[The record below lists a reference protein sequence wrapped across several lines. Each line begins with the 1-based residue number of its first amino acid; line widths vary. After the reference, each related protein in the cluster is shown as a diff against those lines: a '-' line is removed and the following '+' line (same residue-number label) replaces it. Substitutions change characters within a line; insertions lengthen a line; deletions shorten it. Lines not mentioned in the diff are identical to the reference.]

1 MSAASKCASCR
12 HSLLR
17 AFVTF
22 ADLPCRTAL
31 KPNRRKLS
39 LNALNPLTSIR
50 PFSFISARRSDNT
63 YQGSNQPAN
72 LYDETP
78 QDDEHTALDQ
88 GTPEPVSQQPWYLQ
102 VETPQREPRSLSER
116 QQLPELP
123 SNPPPLLQPILEHVS
138 IDLGLDDLSLFDLRK
153 LDPPPALGAN
163 LLLIVGTARSQKH
176 LHVSA
181 DRFCRW
187 LRATHKLTPYADG
200 LMGRGEL
207 KLMMKR
213 KARRARILSRVGSSE
228 RYNHDDGLTTGWI
241 CVDVGRIEDGKG
253 VTEKVLEPEGFVGFG
268 EKVGGAKVVIQML
281 TEEKRLELDLEELW
295 EKMLKRHERKEARIE
310 NSSEAAIN
318 DGQSP
323 NDSLRQQNLSS
334 NASSIALSNHRSPS
348 FGNYQQ
354 RREFHNNASHLELN
368 HISQKMA
375 EDPSLNSQNRG
386 KTPKPQPL
394 NLQFESIKSERSA
407 GNSGSVEAEKSASDK
422 NLLHLKSILNKLRS
436 RSREHAFKA
445 LGTGIKDW
453 SSTSFLASFYKSYPL
468 FPQEDHW
475 ECRFAMVCHAIRIGH
490 PGYDKRDL
498 LILVNQMRATIVY
511 VPSSIALN
519 IIDTLLSRDATAAR
533 SNKKPGMDYSFGI
546 QDFQDSLTLL
556 DLMELREVDSNLKK
570 VLTTFY
576 GATAYASENKFP
588 LGFRTDV
595 NAHLRLYMDFFD
607 IVVMDTETHSTVL
620 NIFAVKNN
628 WEAFWT
634 HWNGIA
640 RRMQPKPAELY
651 ALMFHRVAETKHQIQ
666 CIAALRNLVPEM
678 KLEKPPVRLEGEVA
692 KAVMECLRVVAPDLE
707 SGLSNPGW
715 RSEARWADLWKRCDL
730 SLRHA
735 DPLSHNPSALG
746 SEEVG
751 SDQDFAPSY

>member
-1 MSAASKCASCR
+1 MSAASKCANCR

-17 AFVTF
+17 AFVSF

-31 KPNRRKLS
+31 KPNRTKLS
-39 LNALNPLTSIR
+39 LNVLNPLTSIR
-50 PFSFISARRSDNT
+50 PFTLISTRRSDNT

-72 LYDETP
+72 LHDETS

-102 VETPQREPRSLSER
+102 VETPQRESRSLSER
-116 QQLPELP
+116 QQLPGLP
-123 SNPPPLLQPILEHVS
+123 PNPPPLLQPILEHVS
-138 IDLGLDDLSLFDLRK
+138 LDLGLDDLSLFDLRK

-163 LLLIVGTARSQKH
+163 LLLIIGTARSEKH
-176 LHVSA
+176 LQISA

-187 LRATHKLTPYADG
+187 LRTTHKLTPYADG

-207 KLMMKR
+207 KLKMKR
-213 KARRARILSRVGSSE
+213 KARRARILSRVGSSQ
-228 RYNHDDGLTTGWI
+228 RYNQDDGLTTGWI
-241 CVDVGRIEDGKG
+241 CVNVGRIEDGKG

-295 EKMLKRHERKEARIE
+295 ENMLKRHERKEAKVE
-310 NSSEAAIN
+310 NSEAAIY

-323 NDSLRQQNLSS
+323 HDSLQQQNQSS
-334 NASSIALSNHRSPS
+334 NPSSITLSNHQNPS
-348 FGNYQQ
+348 FRNYQQ
-354 RREFHNNASHLELN
+354 KREFHNNASHLELN

-375 EDPSLNSQNRG
+375 KGPSLDSQNRG
-386 KTPKPQPL
+386 KISKPQPL
-394 NLQFESIKSERSA
+394 DLRFESIKSKRSA
-407 GNSGSVEAEKSASDK
+407 GNSGSVEAEESASDK
-422 NLLHLKSILNKLRS
+422 NLLNLKSGLDYLRS
-436 RSREHAFKA
+436 RSRQDAFKA

-511 VPSSIALN
+511 VPSSIALD

-533 SNKKPGMDYSFGI
+533 SNKKIGMEYSFGI
-546 QDFQDSLTLL
+546 RDFQDSLTLL

-576 GATAYASENKFP
+576 GATAYAVENKFP
-588 LGFRTDV
+588 LGLRTDV

-607 IVVMDTETHSTVL
+607 IMSMDTETHSIVL

-628 WEAFWT
+628 WEAFWA

-640 RRMQPKPAELY
+640 RRMQPRPAELY
-651 ALMFHRVAETKHQIQ
+651 ALMFHRVAETNHQIQ

-678 KLEKPPVRLEGEVA
+678 KMEEPPVRLEGEVA

-715 RSEARWADLWKRCDL
+715 RHEARWADLWKRCV
-730 SLRHA
+730 SSIRYA
-735 DPLSHNPSALG
+735 DSPSHDPSALD

-751 SDQDFAPSY
+751 GDQDFAPSY